1 MNSIAFNM
9 KNNLIETVNLTKAR
23 EFELF
28 GSKNDKKMLTERKKT
43 KLKKISPGM
52 GDLKS
57 LMYFHLLAT

>member
-28 GSKNDKKMLTERKKT
+28 GSKNDKKMLTERKK
-43 KLKKISPGM
+43 K
-52 GDLKS
+52 
-57 LMYFHLLAT
+57 Y